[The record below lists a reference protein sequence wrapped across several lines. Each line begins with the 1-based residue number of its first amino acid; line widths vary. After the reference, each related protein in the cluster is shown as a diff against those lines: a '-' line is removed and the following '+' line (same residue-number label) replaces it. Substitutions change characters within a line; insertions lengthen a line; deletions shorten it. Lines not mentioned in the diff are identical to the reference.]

1 MDRSIKGANLV
12 VREIKQGEALEEEVT
27 NAIQMF
33 GKCSA
38 DAEQARTKMKN
49 LKN

>member
-33 GKCSA
+33 DKCLT
-38 DAEQARTKMKN
+38 DAEQARTKADDV
-49 LKN
+49 LT